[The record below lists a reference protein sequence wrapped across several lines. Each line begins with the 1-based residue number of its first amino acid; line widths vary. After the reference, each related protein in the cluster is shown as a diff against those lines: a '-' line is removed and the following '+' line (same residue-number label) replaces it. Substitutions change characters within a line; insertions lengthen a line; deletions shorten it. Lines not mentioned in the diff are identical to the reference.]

1 MERSDW
7 SEISGT
13 VERKYIKLGLKMT
26 AMSTIGEAKP
36 IKFRLSLIVLELLT
50 KECFQRAILTTF
62 GRSFAVI
69 G

>member
-13 VERKYIKLGLKMT
+13 VERKYTELGLKMT

-36 IKFRLSLIVLELLT
+36 IKFQLSSIVFELLA
-50 KECFQRAILTTF
+50 KEYFSKGDSDNFRP
-62 GRSFAVI
+62 
-69 G
+69 